1 VEETRATPS
10 TDPPRPIKF
19 RHAAADDDGMDG
31 PAGNRDATPRRVLVV
46 DDHELNLKLL
56 ERLLGLEGR
65 KVRAADSL
73 AAAERALAEEEPA
86 MIVLDLNLPDGSGL
100 ELTRKLKSEPRT
112 ASIPIVAC
120 TAAVMPCDQD
130 QALAAGCD
138 AFVAKPI
145 DLRHFSTVVS
155 SILT

>member
-1 VEETRATPS
+1 MEPS
-10 TDPPRPIKF
+10 SL
-19 RHAAADDDGMDG
+19 
-31 PAGNRDATPRRVLVV
+31 PAGSLPADSSRGRVLVV

-56 ERLLGLEGR
+56 ERLLEIEGR
-65 KVRAADSL
+65 EVRVADSL
-73 AAAERALAEEEPA
+73 AAAEDALAEEQPA

-120 TAAVMPCDQD
+120 TAAVMPADED
-130 QALAAGCD
+130 RALEAGCD

-145 DLRHFSTVVS
+145 DLRRFSEIIS
-155 SILT
+155 SILS

>member
-1 VEETRATPS
+1 MESSSA
-10 TDPPRPIKF
+10 
-19 RHAAADDDGMDG
+19 
-31 PAGNRDATPRRVLVV
+31 RVLVV
-46 DDHELNLKLL
+46 DDHEFNLRLL
-56 ERLLGLEGR
+56 ERLLEREGR

-73 AAAERALAEEEPA
+73 AAAERALAEEQPA

-120 TAAVMPCDQD
+120 TAAVMPSDED
-130 QALAAGCD
+130 RALQAGCD

-145 DLRHFSTVVS
+145 DLRRFSEIIS
-155 SILT
+155 SILS

>member
-1 VEETRATPS
+1 MLPG
-10 TDPPRPIKF
+10 
-19 RHAAADDDGMDG
+19 DDYLVMDG
-31 PAGNRDATPRRVLVV
+31 RVLVI

-56 ERLLGLEGR
+56 ERLLELQGR
-65 KVRAADSL
+65 EVRAADSL

-100 ELTRKLKSEPRT
+100 ELTRKLKSNPQT

-120 TAAVMPCDQD
+120 TAAVMQSDEQR
-130 QALAAGCD
+130 AFEAGCD

-145 DLRHFSTVVS
+145 DLQRFSEVIS
-155 SILT
+155 SILS